1 MEMQLEH
8 KDTMKERLETVA
20 GELLQSLPMHV
31 RFLAENYISSYLAVG
46 TDIDEDTILTALGK
60 VKDIIRYIE
69 EGAA

>member
-1 MEMQLEH
+1 
-8 KDTMKERLETVA
+8 
-20 GELLQSLPMHV
+20 MHV